1 MRRARRILLMAIL
14 ASSLAV
20 PGCTARASAGA
31 ASHQSWVRE
40 ELWLGSEIPAGGEVT
55 AEAWEAFVA
64 EEVAPRFPDGFSVME
79 AAGHW
84 RHPDGRAVRE
94 RTRVLVVLRAAGDA
108 AAEREVA
115 EIAEA
120 YAMRF
125 GQDAVLRTTDDV
137 DVRFVER

>member
-1 MRRARRILLMAIL
+1 MRRARRTLLMAIL
-14 ASSLAV
+14 AFSLAA
-20 PGCTARASAGA
+20 PGCATRARAGA
-31 ASHQSWVRE
+31 PAHETWVRE

-55 AEAWEAFVA
+55 EEAWEAFVA
-64 EEVAPRFPDGFSVME
+64 EEVAPRFPDGFSVLE

-94 RTRVLVVLRAAGDA
+94 QTRVLVVLRAAGDT

-115 EIAEA
+115 EIAEV
-120 YAMRF
+120 YATRF

-137 DVRFVER
+137 DVHFVEP